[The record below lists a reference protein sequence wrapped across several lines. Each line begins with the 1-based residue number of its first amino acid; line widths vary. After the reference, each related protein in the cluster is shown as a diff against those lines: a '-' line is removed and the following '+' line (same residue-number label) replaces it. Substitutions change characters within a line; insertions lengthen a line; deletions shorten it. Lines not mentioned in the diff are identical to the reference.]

1 MSSSISERRQSQPNN
16 NCFSIDIGVIKPFRV
31 RIARAIKFT
40 LLADD
45 ESKVCL
51 KVHYSTGDPDV
62 MILKWSDIQRDCNS
76 RDHITSVI
84 GSSSIAVPTY
94 KSKEV
99 YNHHGKFVSVSLRTH
114 IPGET
119 LEHVMPYLSEDDIDA
134 IHLQIEAI
142 TWALAKK
149 TSPHF
154 GHVQDD
160 TLRTTSASGYIR
172 TRSFLDKLTAK
183 MDWMTWNE
191 IGTDSYVGT
200 AVFCHGSLKPEH
212 IILNGNDVV
221 GLIGWSNADFKPEV
235 YDRLMYYFM
244 SVPRDPNCWNRKM
257 ANVPSSPSTPPP
269 SVEFV
274 VNTTDYAYKSAWSTA
289 TTGRRF
295 VLDKLWNAVRKN
307 YTLVTCLSTA
317 VEIESDTMSLSS
329 LSNWTESTW
338 DKSAA
343 PTIIAENE
351 LL

>member
-1 MSSSISERRQSQPNN
+1 L
-16 NCFSIDIGVIKPFRV
+16 
-31 RIARAIKFT
+31 T
-40 LLADD
+40 DD

-51 KVHYSTGDPDV
+51 KVHYGTGDPDV

-76 RDHITSVI
+76 RDHITSAI

-99 YNHHGKFVSVSLRTH
+99 YNHHGKFVSVSLRTY

-183 MDWMTWNE
+183 IFSASFPKMLTLVE
-191 IGTDSYVGT
+191 IG
-200 AVFCHGSLKPEH
+200 
-212 IILNGNDVV
+212 I
-221 GLIGWSNADFKPEV
+221 
-235 YDRLMYYFM
+235 
-244 SVPRDPNCWNRKM
+244 
-257 ANVPSSPSTPPP
+257 
-269 SVEFV
+269 
-274 VNTTDYAYKSAWSTA
+274 
-289 TTGRRF
+289 F
-295 VLDKLWNAVRKN
+295 VLPTRENSDQSQSR
-307 YTLVTCLSTA
+307 LSFP
-317 VEIESDTMSLSS
+317 SLSKVS
-329 LSNWTESTW
+329 HIMLRT
-338 DKSAA
+338 
-343 PTIIAENE
+343 
-351 LL
+351 